1 MQTRVR
7 TELRA
12 GTHRALLLRGLHT
25 ARPVVT
31 HAAGRV
37 LLALTRSMDETMHLR
52 VLAHA
57 RRELGTQV
65 NEGLLRG
72 GQRTAAAGPR
82 RAQGPAPPRPALPSP
97 GPALAPPCPALISPG
112 TAPPR
117 PLRAPPRPHLTGPR
131 PAPPSSHWTRPC
143 PALPRPHRAGPD
155 PEVLLLHVLDILIDP
170 TVAQHLGGGK
180 KDKTELGRAPSRQ
193 SG

>member
-82 RAQGPAPPRPALPSP
+82 RAQGPAPPRPHLTGPAPPFPHRAPPSP
-97 GPALAPPCPALISPG
+97 RPAPPSSHR
-112 TAPPR
+112 APPR
-117 PLRAPPRPHLTGPR
+117 PALSGHRPALTSPGPAPPRPHLTGPG
-131 PAPPSSHWTRPC
+131 PAPPC
-143 PALPRPHRAGPD
+143 PAL
-155 PEVLLLHVLDILIDP
+155 
-170 TVAQHLGGGK
+170 
-180 KDKTELGRAPSRQ
+180 TELGPIQKFSCCTYLTF
-193 SG
+193 S

>member
-12 GTHRALLLRGLHT
+12 GTHRALLFRGLHT

-82 RAQGPAPPRPALPSP
+82 RAQGPAPPRPHLTGPALISPAPPRPALPSP
-97 GPALAPPCPALISPG
+97 GPALAPPCPTL
-112 TAPPR
+112 APPS
-117 PLRAPPRPHLTGPR
+117 PHRAPPRPALISLDPALPR
-131 PAPPSSHWTRPC
+131 PAPPSPSWARSRSSP
-143 PALPRPHRAGPD
+143 
-155 PEVLLLHVLDILIDP
+155 
-170 TVAQHLGGGK
+170 VAR
-180 KDKTELGRAPSRQ
+180 T
-193 SG
+193 